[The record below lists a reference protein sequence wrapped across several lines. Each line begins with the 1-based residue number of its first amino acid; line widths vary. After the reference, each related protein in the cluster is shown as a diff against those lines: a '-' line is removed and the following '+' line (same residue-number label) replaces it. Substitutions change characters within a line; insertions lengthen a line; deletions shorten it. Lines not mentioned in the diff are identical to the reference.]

1 MSVISGGLQ
10 FLLTSRLVIVT
21 RGMTRGEMLWLSF
34 TAILVLLLLRSL
46 QEMDCQ
52 EHLLCIPM
60 PLLLFHMRTRI
71 YLKIS
76 WHRLLM
82 YVTAI
87 WRWSAVLI
95 INSLQGA
102 VNI

>member
-1 MSVISGGLQ
+1 MSGGLQ

-52 EHLLCIPM
+52 EHLLVFQCP
-60 PLLLFHMRTRI
+60 
-71 YLKIS
+71 YC
-76 WHRLLM
+76 
-82 YVTAI
+82 YVI
-87 WRWSAVLI
+87 
-95 INSLQGA
+95 
-102 VNI
+102 